1 MSTRGTSIA
10 IIGAGM
16 AGQVLANKLSRS
28 SRKADVHL
36 IGPKDIRPQR
46 ISSWLTHD
54 QIHAFEIQD
63 YAQWQTWSLIG
74 THECLQHSNSMAYV
88 SFDAAKYKT
97 ELEHSSRQQGLSRHH
112 GVVTGI
118 DEYAG
123 EFAISTNAGTV
134 LADCVIDTRP
144 PLLTRG
150 ILKQQFVG
158 HTLTYPDGHGV
169 NHPILMDFNIQPSG
183 LNGIEFM
190 YILPISKTMLLVEAT
205 AFSLNVYSVEY
216 FEQAI
221 AEWLHSHGL
230 QHYADSPN
238 KEAGIL
244 PMHTFND
251 NNSKVIQCGMA
262 ANCAR
267 PSTGYAFLG
276 IQRQTS
282 ALQRQF
288 LAGKSLSAHNPFSLR
303 SRWMD
308 KIFLRVIKR
317 NPNIGKQLF
326 MRMAECLTG
335 DEMANF
341 LCDERGWRPCFK
353 TVAAAPK
360 LPFIYSAL
368 AD

>member
-1 MSTRGTSIA
+1 MSTRTTSIA

-28 SRKADVHL
+28 SREANVHL
-36 IGPKDIRPQR
+36 IGPKDVRPQR
-46 ISSWLTHD
+46 ISSWLTHE
-54 QIHAFEIQD
+54 QIQAFEIQD
-63 YAQWQTWSLIG
+63 YADWRTWSLIG
-74 THECLQHSNSMAYV
+74 TQECLQQSDAMAYV
-88 SFDAAKYKT
+88 SFDATKHKAM
-97 ELEHSSRQQGLSRHH
+97 LEKSSLHHDLTRHH

-123 EFAISTNAGTV
+123 EFAVATHTGTV
-134 LADCVIDTRP
+134 LADYVIDTRP

-150 ILKQQFVG
+150 MLKQQFVG
-158 HTLTYPDGHGV
+158 HTLAYPEGHGIR
-169 NHPILMDFNIQPSG
+169 HPILMDFNVLPSG

-190 YILPISKTMLLVEAT
+190 YVLPISTTTLLVEAT
-205 AFSLNVYSVEY
+205 AFSENEYTVEY

-221 AEWLHSHGL
+221 AEWLHSHRL
-230 QHYADSPN
+230 QNDADILN

-244 PMHTFND
+244 PMHTFKDSRSN
-251 NNSKVIQCGMA
+251 VIQCGLA
-262 ANCAR
+262 AHCAR

-276 IQRQTS
+276 IQRQTT
-282 ALQRQF
+282 ALQQQF
-288 LAGKSLSAHNPFSLR
+288 LAGKSLSSHNPFSLR

-308 KIFLRVIKR
+308 KVFLRVIKR

-326 MRMAECLTG
+326 MRMAECLSG

-341 LCDERGWRPCFK
+341 LCDERGWLPCFK
-353 TVAAAPK
+353 TIAAAPK

-368 AD
+368 TN